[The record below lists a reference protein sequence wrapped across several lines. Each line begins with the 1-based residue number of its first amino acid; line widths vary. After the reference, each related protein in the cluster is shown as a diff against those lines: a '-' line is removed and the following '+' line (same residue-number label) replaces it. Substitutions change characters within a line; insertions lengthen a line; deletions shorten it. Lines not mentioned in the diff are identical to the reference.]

1 MTGHRVLPT
10 GFEIEFLLQFSQ
22 NGLLTAK
29 NNEDD
34 NSLDSEA
41 YYENYPDCLT
51 YSEQVENVQRQSGSE
66 TLSAPVVVFHSGA
79 DHVENPR
86 NSY

>member
-10 GFEIEFLLQFSQ
+10 GFEIEFLLQFPQ

-34 NSLDSEA
+34 NSLPSDDEEADSITEGS
-41 YYENYPDCLT
+41 
-51 YSEQVENVQRQSGSE
+51 SEKQTDSD
-66 TLSAPVVVFHSGA
+66 LSS
-79 DHVENPR
+79 
-86 NSY
+86 